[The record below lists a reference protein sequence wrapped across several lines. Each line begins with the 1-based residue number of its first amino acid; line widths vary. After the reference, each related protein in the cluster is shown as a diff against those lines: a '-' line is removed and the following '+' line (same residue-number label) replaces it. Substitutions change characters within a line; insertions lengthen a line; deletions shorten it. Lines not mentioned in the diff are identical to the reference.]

1 MSAPPVPDDEQA
13 REAAAQRDAVLRQLL
28 TPEARMR
35 LANVRMVRSEM
46 AGMVENYLMTM
57 ATQGRLRPPVSDE
70 QLKSILLSMQQPRRG
85 FKMTRI

>member
-35 LANVRMVRSEM
+35 LANVRMVRSET

-57 ATQGRLRPPVSDE
+57 ASQGRLRPPISDE

>member
-1 MSAPPVPDDEQA
+1 MSAQPVPDDEQA

-35 LANVRMVRSEM
+35 LANVRMVRSET
-46 AGMVENYLMTM
+46 AGMVENYLMAM

-70 QLKSILLSMQQPRRG
+70 QLRSILLSMQQPRRG

>member
-57 ATQGRLRPPVSDE
+57 AGQGRLRPPISDE

>member
-35 LANVRMVRSEM
+35 LANVRMVRSET

>member
-57 ATQGRLRPPVSDE
+57 ATQGRLRPPISDE